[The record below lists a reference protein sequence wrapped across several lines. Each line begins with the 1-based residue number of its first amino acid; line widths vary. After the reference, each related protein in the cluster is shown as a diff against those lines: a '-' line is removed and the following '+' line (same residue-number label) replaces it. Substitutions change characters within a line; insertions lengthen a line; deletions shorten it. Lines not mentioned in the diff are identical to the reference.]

1 MGAGQLCLNLIL
13 NTTSYDM
20 CCCVFAAKLAK
31 CCCCCC
37 VAKADI
43 KNIFLVFLS
52 DNKGTMTVHLKG
64 GKTGL
69 SCSVYHVM
77 SCDNLIPPG
86 AKLKLLGP
94 IF

>member
-1 MGAGQLCLNLIL
+1 MLF
-13 NTTSYDM
+13 YY
-20 CCCVFAAKLAK
+20 
-31 CCCCCC
+31 

-43 KNIFLVFLS
+43 KDIFLVFSS

-69 SCSVYHVM
+69 SCSIYHVT
-77 SCDNLIPPG
+77 SCDNLIHRG
-86 AKLKLLGP
+86 WDFSGKLKLLGP